1 MSLTIPGSMFADGR
15 IMRVKDQ
22 LCVVGAVCLIVGAAI
37 GSVSTYILTKKKFE
51 REAEE
56 EIEQIREWYSK
67 RFAKNRGAVEDVKT
81 KELIDDKSY
90 WETLTKTGL
99 TDYTQYSS
107 IETTV
112 TSGDISKMKDELD
125 RLNKEVHQDDELDEH
140 MAEREHPE
148 DDEEETAYLENLA
161 ANEAIAAEKAEAVA
175 EGRAAYFIELRDF
188 SNEKLWYEKLTWTYY
203 KPDDILA
210 DERDLKVDPA
220 DRALC
225 VPDNLASYFEAKD
238 VVYFRND
245 ARQTDVEV
253 CVMND
258 HYEEPPE
265 ARGPSVTIIS

>member
-1 MSLTIPGSMFADGR
+1 MK
-15 IMRVKDQ
+15 VKDQ
-22 LCVVGAVCLIVGAAI
+22 LYVVGAVCLIVGATI
-37 GSVSTYILTKKKFE
+37 GSISTYILTKKKLE
-51 REAEE
+51 QKAEE

-67 RFAKNRGAVEDVKT
+67 RFTKNKGAVEDVQT

-90 WETLTKTGL
+90 WETLTKPGF

-107 IETTV
+107 IELR
-112 TSGDISKMKDELD
+112 TSADEIVKMKDELD
-125 RLNKEVHQDDELDEH
+125 RLNKEVYQDDELDEH

-148 DDEEETAYLENLA
+148 DDEENAYLESLA
-161 ANEAIAAEKAEAVA
+161 ENETIAAEKAEAIE
-175 EGRAAYFIELRDF
+175 EGRAAYFIELREF

-210 DERDLKVDPA
+210 DERDLLVDPA
-220 DRALC
+220 DRALY

-245 ARQTDVEV
+245 VRQTDVEV
-253 CVMND
+253 CAMND

-265 ARGPSVTIIS
+265 AKGPNVTIIS

>member
-1 MSLTIPGSMFADGR
+1 
-15 IMRVKDQ
+15 MRVRDHY
-22 LCVVGAVCLIVGAAI
+22 VVGAVCLIVGAAI
-37 GSVSTYILTKKKFE
+37 GSVSTYILTKKKIE

-67 RFAKNRGAVEDVKT
+67 RFTKNKGAVEDVKT

-90 WETLTKTGL
+90 WETLAKPGII
-99 TDYTQYSS
+99 DYTKYSS
-107 IETTV
+107 IAATV
-112 TSGDISKMKDELD
+112 TSTSGDIRKLKDELD

-140 MAEREHPE
+140 MAAREHPE
-148 DDEEETAYLENLA
+148 DDDEETAYLESLA
-161 ANEAIAAEKAEAVA
+161 ENEALAAEKAEAVA

-210 DERDLKVDPA
+210 DERDLLVDPT
-220 DRALC
+220 DRALY

-253 CVMND
+253 CAMND